1 MPHSHHA
8 PRKQG
13 HLRASVSCL
22 LVHELHLWPLSLC
35 SKGSTN
41 PPWVLTL
48 NCQPERLAFFLL
60 AKKVIFLPELF
71 SSLVLRTRDM
81 VMDLP
86 SAHIELPV
94 Y

>member
-8 PRKQG
+8 PRKHG
-13 HLRASVSCL
+13 HLHASVSCL

-71 SSLVLRTRDM
+71 SSDRKSTRLNSSHTLASRM
-81 VMDLP
+81 P
-86 SAHIELPV
+86 SSA
-94 Y
+94 